1 MCLVEYG
8 VSLLPKNHNVPNN
21 VFLVFASND
30 TKQIS
35 YRRAILLQTNDQL
48 SLGSSSNPSF

>member
-1 MCLVEYG
+1 MEYG
-8 VSLLPKNHNVPNN
+8 VNLLPKNHNVPNN
-21 VFLVFASND
+21 VFLVFVSNG

-48 SLGSSSNPSF
+48 SLGFSSNPPF